1 MSFQFAKHLNENN
14 FPNQDF
20 INFLFENYK
29 IKKKSNNQF
38 ITKNDLLNYNE
49 VIQSYENIIYTRKK
63 DLKKLNK
70 KLLINYL
77 KNITI

>member
-20 INFLFENYK
+20 INFLFENYT
-29 IKKKSNNQF
+29 IKNKSNNKS

-49 VIQSYENIIYTRKK
+49 VIQSYENIIYPRKK
-63 DLKKLNK
+63 DLKKLNQ
-70 KLLINYL
+70 KLLIDYL
-77 KNITI
+77 KNITN